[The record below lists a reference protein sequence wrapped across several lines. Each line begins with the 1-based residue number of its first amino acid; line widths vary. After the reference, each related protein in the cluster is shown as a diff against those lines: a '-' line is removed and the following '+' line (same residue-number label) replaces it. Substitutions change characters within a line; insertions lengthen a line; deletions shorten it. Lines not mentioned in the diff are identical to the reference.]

1 MAGYIANHIDGLTK
15 TAVGIVKEWLE
26 QEPDITDVTQ
36 IIAQTALFNKFEGTG
51 RMAALDVA
59 DRHPEFQPAAQTI
72 RANTSALRSAAGD
85 EYATI
90 LSKELDQIITFLG
103 NAGFND
109 DPDYYS
115 LLAAYV
121 GWGFKNRKEEVDPKM
136 QEFFSVPDKQESL
149 SERTAVNLIMAM
161 WFWDYDGFQNRVMA
175 AFAQPA
181 AQPAMRPDGFIT
193 KNFDSLAATAV
204 EIAKM
209 AGGEITYEKVQNEV
223 FRQFLA
229 AGRNGVAR
237 QIADKYPEFEEVA
250 QTIEKDTMEMVNLPG
265 EEFPAYLSKEFDMM
279 MPFFASA
286 DWYNDPDYLAL
297 LQAYACWGFK
307 DRKEENQT
315 SIQRV
320 FDLLDQQES
329 LSGGAKIDLMI
340 ALWMWDYSGF
350 QDRVMAF
357 ASSAAAASQSG
368 AAAAPSPDGYIA
380 QKMDA
385 LVNLVINLAKQEGSD
400 FTQQSIEDMLYFDW
414 LSKRQSIAQVIAGKH
429 PVFNTFAQK
438 VAADDLIITNPAS
451 SPEAMRGALEQE
463 AMQVAECN
471 SQSELAQDVDFVS
484 LLLVFTCWVYKDNKE
499 EYKDAPTPFFAV
511 LDAQSEQSPAS
522 LTNLVTALWLWDY
535 DNFQGRVMQRI
546 QDAINL
552 MQAKRQEY
560 RRQGVCQYCGGAFKG
575 MLSKKCSVCGRPKDY

>member
-59 DRHPEFQPAAQTI
+59 DRHPEFQPVAQTI

-90 LSKELDQIITFLG
+90 LSKELDTIITFLG

-136 QEFFSVPDKQESL
+136 QEFLAVLDKQETL
-149 SERTAVNLIMAM
+149 SERAVVNLIMTM
-161 WFWDYDGFQNRVMA
+161 WFWDYDGFQNRVME
-175 AFAQPA
+175 
-181 AQPAMRPDGFIT
+181 
-193 KNFDSLAATAV
+193 LA
-204 EIAKM
+204 
-209 AGGEITYEKVQNEV
+209 
-223 FRQFLA
+223 
-229 AGRNGVAR
+229 
-237 QIADKYPEFEEVA
+237 
-250 QTIEKDTMEMVNLPG
+250 
-265 EEFPAYLSKEFDMM
+265 
-279 MPFFASA
+279 
-286 DWYNDPDYLAL
+286 
-297 LQAYACWGFK
+297 
-307 DRKEENQT
+307 
-315 SIQRV
+315 
-320 FDLLDQQES
+320 
-329 LSGGAKIDLMI
+329 SGGTTT
-340 ALWMWDYSGF
+340 
-350 QDRVMAF
+350 
-357 ASSAAAASQSG
+357 
-368 AAAAPSPDGYIA
+368 AAAPRPNGYIA

-400 FTQQSIEDMLYFDW
+400 FTQQSIGDMLYFDW

-429 PVFNTFAQK
+429 PVFNSFAQK

-499 EYKDAPTPFFAV
+499 EYKDAPAPFFAV

-546 QDAINL
+546 QDVINL
-552 MQAKRQEY
+552 MQKKRQEY